1 MFCQNCNIVNS
12 PQAKFCKSCGVQ
24 LIPQSEFI
32 CPACTYDCEKPLNF
46 CPICN
51 HKFINARIE
60 ETTSKFSLDKQND
73 FKFKGLMVDKNNG
86 MQKTIIFI

>member
-1 MFCQNCNIVNS
+1 MLCQNCNTVNS
-12 PQAKFCKSCGVQ
+12 HQAIFCKSCVQ
-24 LIPQSEFI
+24 LISQSEFI
-32 CPACTYDCEKPLNF
+32 CPACTYDCKKLVNF

-60 ETTSKFSLDKQND
+60 ETTSKFSSDKQND

-86 MQKTIIFI
+86 MKKAYEF